1 MTTPRRRKAD
11 PGLVDRREILDEAGI
26 DQALRRIAGSIAA
39 RNPELA
45 GVVLVGIRTGGDLL
59 AARLHAILR
68 ETTQVD
74 VPRGVVDIT
83 LYRDDVFE
91 GLPRPEVGATQI
103 PVPVEGRT
111 LVVVDDVLFTGRTI
125 RSALDALMDFG
136 RPRRV
141 QLAVLVDRGQREL
154 PIQADYVGVSVD
166 TTARESIRV
175 YFREE
180 GDRDRVVL
188 RERQS

>member
-11 PGLVDRREILDEAGI
+11 PGLVDRREILDEAGM
-26 DQALRRIAGSIAA
+26 DQALRRIAGSIVA

-91 GLPRPEVGATQI
+91 GLPRPEVGST
-103 PVPVEGRT
+103 
-111 LVVVDDVLFTGRTI
+111 
-125 RSALDALMDFG
+125 
-136 RPRRV
+136 
-141 QLAVLVDRGQREL
+141 EL
-154 PIQADYVGVSVD
+154 SF
-166 TTARESIRV
+166 S
-175 YFREE
+175 
-180 GDRDRVVL
+180 L
-188 RERQS
+188 